1 MGIILVKAIILS
13 LISVF
18 FLMPGVLLIFA
29 KGIDKTHHKCYV
41 PKITFV
47 GKFANLTK
55 YIIPPVFIVF
65 LVFAFWESNHC
76 QYIYDTNSIVSAKK
90 SESKIASEKIENTFG
105 ASNQLVVMVPKGDYD
120 SEKKVLGKIEKL
132 DYVNSALGLANVAIN
147 DDYMLTDKL
156 NPRQF
161 AELTDLDVEVVQI
174 LYTAYAYN
182 EEQYGPV
189 FTGIDDYEV
198 PV

>member
-1 MGIILVKAIILS
+1 MMFMQFRLGYDMGIILVKAIILS

-90 SESKIASEKIENTFG
+90 SESKIASEKLRIP
-105 ASNQLVVMVPKGDYD
+105 LVPAISWLSWFQKGIMIPRKRYW
-120 SEKKVLGKIEKL
+120 EKL
-132 DYVNSALGLANVAIN
+132 KNWI
-147 DDYMLTDKL
+147 M
-156 NPRQF
+156 
-161 AELTDLDVEVVQI
+161 
-174 LYTAYAYN
+174 
-182 EEQYGPV
+182 
-189 FTGIDDYEV
+189 
-198 PV
+198 